1 MSRSGQYSRDQSR
14 GDSMDTP
21 EVVTQSEWLEARKAL
36 LAKEKEVTRLRD
48 ELSAERRRL
57 PMVEIEKDYRFV
69 GRGRRGRARRPVRG
83 PEPAADLPLHVARPR
98 GRGLPVVLVPRRQ
111 HRRPRAICTRV
122 TRRSRSSRA
131 ARSTT
136 STATEAHGLG
146 RSRGTRRSAATSTTT
161 STSRSTA
168 TWRRSN
174 TTIATRPAHPDRPG
188 LAGLE
193 GRAARHERVPARR
206 RPRLP
211 HLLRAT
217 RARGDILIGTYNWLD
232 LTARGRQEKWEQ
244 PPGRN
249 DGSSGMQWLRRH
261 DEYPAS
267 NARAAG

>member
-1 MSRSGQYSRDQSR
+1 
-14 GDSMDTP
+14 MDTP

-69 GRGRRGRARRPVRG
+69 GADGEVGL
-83 PEPAADLPLHVARPR
+83 ADLFEGRSQLLIYHFMWLDRR
-98 GRGLPVVLVPRRQ
+98 GRGLPVVLVPGRQ
-111 HRRPRAICTRV
+111 HRRRPPSARARHDARA
-122 TRRSRSSRA
+122 RR
-131 ARSTT
+131 ARPVRGHRRLPQ
-136 STATEAHGLG
+136 AHGLG
-146 RSRGTRRSAATSTTT
+146 HPDGTRRSAATSTTT
-161 STSRSTA
+161 STSRPTA

-174 TTIATRPAHPDRPG
+174 TTIAARPTSSGRTRRG
-188 LAGLE
+188 RT
-193 GRAARHERVPARR
+193 GRASSPARAR
-206 RPRLP
+206 SCARATASSTPTPR
-211 HLLRAT
+211 T

-267 NARAAG
+267 SARAAG